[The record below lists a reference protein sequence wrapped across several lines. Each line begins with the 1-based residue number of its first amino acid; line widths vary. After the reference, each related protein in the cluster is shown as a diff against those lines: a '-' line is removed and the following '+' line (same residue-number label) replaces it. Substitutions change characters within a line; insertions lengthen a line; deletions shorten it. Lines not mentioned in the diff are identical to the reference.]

1 MQQVPT
7 AHFDYRKFL
16 PGDRLPA
23 FRHMTAA
30 LYDTWA
36 LGEASDFRAEAH
48 GHQVGDLVFNEVA
61 FSPARFRRRASLTT
75 GRDRDFLTLQAQ
87 LAGEEVLAMDHGV
100 VRLRPG
106 HIYLRDWAY
115 PFDSRATEMHMHTIV
130 IPRHWLAASA
140 TLSRQSPVL
149 EWPMDDPGAGMLLQL
164 WMQLIG
170 SFSSVSLGKAELLC
184 GAFLGF
190 LDGLMSGRDSAEHPA
205 TLRAMEQFLAS
216 RLRGNVGTED
226 LCRQFHVSRS
236 TVFRLFKPHGGVKAY
251 LGRMRLERAYADLC
265 KADPARIRV
274 SEVAASWRF
283 YEPTSF
289 SRKFRQQ
296 FGLRPSE
303 VLGKDYGDEAPAAAE
318 MIRGAEA
325 FSSYTHWLSRASNPV
340 S

>member
-1 MQQVPT
+1 MQQVSS
-7 AHFDYRKFL
+7 AQFNYRDF
-16 PGDRLPA
+16 PPDDRLPA

-36 LGEASDFRAEAH
+36 LGAASDFRAEAI

-61 FSPARFRRRASLTT
+61 FSPARFQRRAAHTS

-87 LAGEEVLAMDHGV
+87 LAGEELLTMDHGI
-100 VRLRPG
+100 VRLLPG

-115 PFDSRATEMHMHTIV
+115 PFDSKATEMHMHTIV
-130 IPRHWLAASA
+130 IPRHRLAASA

-149 EWPMDDPGAGMLLQL
+149 EWPMDDPGAGMLLKL
-164 WMQLIG
+164 WLELLG

-190 LDGLMSGRDSAEHPA
+190 LDGLMSGLDSDERPA
-205 TLRAMEQFLAS
+205 TLRAMEQFLAA

-251 LGRMRLERAYADLC
+251 LSRMRLERVYADLRL
-265 KADPARIRV
+265 ADPARVGVAEI
-274 SEVAASWRF
+274 AASWRF
-283 YEPTSF
+283 NEPSSF

-303 VLGKDYGDEAPAAAE
+303 VLGRDLGQDVPAVAA
-318 MIRGAEA
+318 MIRGVEA
-325 FSSYTHWLSRASNPV
+325 FSSYTDWLSRASNPV

>member
-7 AHFDYRKFL
+7 AHFDYRKF
-16 PGDRLPA
+16 PPDDRLPA
-23 FRHMTAA
+23 FRHLTAA

-36 LGEASDFRAEAH
+36 LGEASDFRAKLF
-48 GHQVGDLVFNEVA
+48 GHQVGDLIFNECA
-61 FSPARFRRRASLTT
+61 FSPARFRHSAAHIS
-75 GRDRDFLTLQAQ
+75 GGGRDFLSLQAQ
-87 LAGEEVLAMDHGV
+87 LAGEEVLAMDHGI
-100 VRLRPG
+100 VRLLPG

-115 PFDSRATEMHMHTIV
+115 PFDSKATEMRMHTIV
-130 IPRHWLAASA
+130 IPPHRLAASA

-149 EWPMDDPGAGMLLQL
+149 EWPIDDPGAGMLLKL
-164 WMQLIG
+164 WLELLG
-170 SFSSVSLGKAELLC
+170 SFATVSLGKAELLC

-190 LDGLMSGRDSAEHPA
+190 LDGLMSGLDSDDHPA

-251 LGRMRLERAYADLC
+251 LARRRLERVYADLRI
-265 KADPARIRV
+265 ADPARVGVAAI
-274 SEVAASWRF
+274 AASWRF
-283 YEPTSF
+283 NEPSSF
-289 SRKFRQQ
+289 SRRFRQQ

-303 VLGKDYGDEAPAAAE
+303 VLGRDLGQEVPAVAA
-318 MIRGAEA
+318 MIRGVEA
-325 FSSYTHWLSRASNPV
+325 FSSYTDWLSRASNPV